1 MNKINP
7 NEVLT
12 EARQYF
18 IDGNYKMA
26 ESLLNQLLL
35 QPQSNP
41 EIFQMLATI
50 YYDQGHFS
58 KAIKTFKR
66 ALEID
71 PYYTD
76 ASVGLSII
84 LNDLGRYDEGRKIF
98 QEAQKLLEIKSKRND
113 PFLDEK
119 LAQKHEELADLYFQ
133 YSKYAE
139 ALEQLIKAQGL
150 SRRRGEITLRIA
162 ECYVKLGFTDRAIQ
176 DLKNLIQ
183 LEPNNLPARLKLGI
197 IYFNL
202 QMIAEAT
209 EQWEHILVLDPSHS
223 EALKLLRQAHS
234 VNVSRDLSI

>member
-1 MNKINP
+1 MIEVSQ
-7 NEVLT
+7 NELVS

-35 QPQSNP
+35 KPQNNP

-50 YYDQGHFS
+50 YYDQGQFS

-84 LNDLGRYDEGRKIF
+84 LNDLGRYDEGRRIF
-98 QEAQKLLEIKSKRND
+98 QEAQKLLEIKTKRND
-113 PFLDEK
+113 PFFDEK
-119 LAQKHEELADLYFQ
+119 IAQKHEELADLYFQ
-133 YSKYAE
+133 YSKYSE
-139 ALEQLIKAQGL
+139 ALEQLVKAQGL
-150 SRRRGEITLRIA
+150 SRRRADITLRIA
-162 ECYVKLGFTDRAIQ
+162 ECYVKLGYADKAVQ
-176 DLKNLIQ
+176 DLKNLVQ
-183 LEPNNLPARLKLGI
+183 LEPANIPARLKLGI

-209 EQWEHILVLDPSHS
+209 EQWEHILVLDPHHA
-223 EALKLLRQAHS
+223 EALKNLRHS
-234 VNVSRDLSI
+234 QMNGLSRDLNI